1 MSYKIGFTSIYPT
14 EKKKE
19 YASIMQDIPCAPRK
33 SVVQVRFP
41 GRGMDLAY
49 YNDKFDLKVG
59 DMVYVDGKLEGLLG
73 RVTQVNYNFK
83 IKLSD
88 YKRVIALVDTN
99 VHGHFRMAGS
109 HFVTLDRETLP
120 AHKVRL
126 WFVAPTDED
135 DEIVCG
141 SDDTAFSLDDLS
153 GMNISPDIAERGHEY
168 YKQNKVVY
176 ICVDGAKGYAIVQG
190 SEAYEVEFD
199 YRNRE
204 ISNLTC
210 SCFCSFNCK
219 HEFAAM
225 LQLRETLEW
234 ICEHCEEEYNRSE
247 YFAAI
252 SKGALFA
259 FAVDGKDD
267 GGFTL

>member
-19 YASIMQDIPCAPRK
+19 YSSTIQDIPCAPRK

-88 YKRVIALVDTN
+88 YKRVIALVDTD
-99 VHGHFRMAGS
+99 VHGDFRMAGS
-109 HFVTLDRETLP
+109 HFVTLDREAIP
-120 AHKVRL
+120 VHKLRP
-126 WFVAPTDED
+126 WFIAPCAEDEQ
-135 DEIVCG
+135 IVCG
-141 SDDTAFSLDDLS
+141 SDDTEFPLEELS
-153 GMNISPDIAERGHEY
+153 EMKISPEIAERGHRY
-168 YKQNKVVY
+168 YAQSKVVY
-176 ICVDGAKGYAIVQG
+176 ICVDGTRGYAIVKG
-190 SEAYEVEFD
+190 SEYYEVEFE
-199 YRNRE
+199 YCARM

-210 SCFCSFNCK
+210 SCFCSCNCK
-219 HEFAAM
+219 HEFAVM

-234 ICEHCEEEYNRSE
+234 IEKHCEEEYIRSE
-247 YFAAI
+247 YFAAVN
-252 SKGALFA
+252 KGVLFDFAL
-259 FAVDGKDD
+259 DGKDD